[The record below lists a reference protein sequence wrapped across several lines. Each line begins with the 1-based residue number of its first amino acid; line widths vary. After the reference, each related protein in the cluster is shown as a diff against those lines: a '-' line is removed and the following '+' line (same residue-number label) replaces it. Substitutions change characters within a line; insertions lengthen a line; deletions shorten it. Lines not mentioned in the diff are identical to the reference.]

1 MIFLFIFLANVSLE
15 FLVPSETGKR
25 HKLMPLAELTPRQR
39 LCFFRKHARCFRIH
53 SFSCCL
59 PHPASFFALPV
70 SLLPQTISSCTLL
83 GSDSFEDFVFV
94 AVRLANF
101 DVLALTVANCEHLL
115 AFQVNGSMQNASSLA
130 IVLVN

>member
-1 MIFLFIFLANVSLE
+1 MNE
-15 FLVPSETGKR
+15 SESC
-25 HKLMPLAELTPRQR
+25 EYDPRASR
-39 LCFFRKHARCFRIH
+39 TYHVGDIARCFRIH

-59 PHPASFFALPV
+59 PLPASFFALPV

-83 GSDSFEDFVFV
+83 VSDSFEAFVFV